1 MASSVRFHPCFL
13 VASILSYYVI
23 GLLATAHNV
32 PQTQLT
38 LHKDQ
43 HLMKVSIGT
52 PPVDIYGSAD
62 TGSNLVWTQ
71 CLPCD
76 ACFKQVHP
84 MFDSKKSSTY
94 HEISCQSEACHI
106 LLDEATCSPQNICN
120 YKTGYA
126 TGFSKGVWAKEKVT
140 ISSTSGQAVSFDI
153 AFGCAHNTGGFH
165 YEGHATGIIGLGA
178 GPLSFV
184 SQIGSKRFSY
194 CLVPYGTDPSIT
206 SKISFGNGSEVVGD
220 GVVSTPY
227 VGGDQYYLT
236 LEGISVGDTYVPFNS
251 SGRVS
256 KGNICLDSG
265 SPPLTLPPDFY
276 DRLVVEVKKQ
286 ISIDPIKNDTLL
298 GTRLCYRTEITDEN
312 GPILTVHFEG
322 ADVELKP
329 IQTFNRPVKEYEY
342 YCFAIT
348 NIANTKLDFK
358 DGAGL
363 YGSNVQA
370 NFLIGYDL
378 ETKMVSFKPTDCT
391 KL

>member
-13 VASILSYYVI
+13 VASILSYYVT

-43 HLMKVSIGT
+43 HIMKFSNGT

-76 ACFKQVHP
+76 ACFKQIHP

-94 HEISCQSEACHI
+94 REISCQSEECRI
-106 LLDEATCSPQNICN
+106 LLDEATVLLKIFAITRLDMLLVCPKVFGRKKKLPLILPQ
-120 YKTGYA
+120 
-126 TGFSKGVWAKEKVT
+126 
-140 ISSTSGQAVSFDI
+140 
-153 AFGCAHNTGGFH
+153 GGFH
-165 YEGHATGIIGLGA
+165 YEGHATGTIGFGA

-206 SKISFGNGSEVVGD
+206 GKISFSNGCEVVGD
-220 GVVSTPY
+220 GVISTPY

-251 SGRVS
+251 S
-256 KGNICLDSG
+256 
-265 SPPLTLPPDFY
+265 
-276 DRLVVEVKKQ
+276 
-286 ISIDPIKNDTLL
+286 
-298 GTRLCYRTEITDEN
+298 
-312 GPILTVHFEG
+312 G

-358 DGAGL
+358 DGAGV